1 MSKDIKVTKAFQST
15 DRDTKEPQVVNTK
28 GGEMHKYMVQFEG
41 RSDWIGILKKPGNEV
56 KAGDVL
62 FGDIIEDGQWGKPEF
77 KKGEKPFGAAAQGA
91 ASTTVASGDLEAKI
105 DYLTSIVEN
114 FLEHFEGRAG
124 TQTTTP
130 ANTDLDGE
138 VDLSE
143 LPY

>member
-1 MSKDIKVTKAFQST
+1 MSKEIKVAKAFQST
-15 DRDTKEPQVVNTK
+15 DRETKEPQVINTR

-56 KAGDVL
+56 KQGDVL

-77 KKGEKPFGAAAQGA
+77 KKGERPFGAAAQTA
-91 ASTTVASGDLEAKI
+91 QPSGELEDKV
-105 DYLTSIVEN
+105 DYLISLVEN
-114 FLEHFEGRAG
+114 FLERYEGKSVAQAPVG
-124 TQTTTP
+124 TDI
-130 ANTDLDGE
+130 ADDGK